1 MNNTSPAAR
10 PWSLEGDRIEA
21 RTIQDS
27 VPSMD
32 VGLALRRDSKHNPCA
47 QAFRDFC
54 HNTYNASG
62 GQSS

>member
-1 MNNTSPAAR
+1 
-10 PWSLEGDRIEA
+10 
-21 RTIQDS
+21 
-27 VPSMD
+27 VPTMD
-32 VGLALRRDSKHNPCA
+32 VGLAWKRESKFNPCA